1 MWFSFSS
8 LDKAVNNLYIEYIV
22 IFAVLIFGV
31 NF

>member
-1 MWFSFSS
+1 MGFSFSS
-8 LDKAVNNLYIEYIV
+8 LDKAVNNLYIEHIV